1 MIENSRIISLKD
13 ASRFVID
20 AISDGDW
27 RERID
32 NLPTLKDVELIS
44 EEEIEKFLLR
54 IEDEPEAKAT
64 TEFVLNPNIEAI
76 VIIAKKYTTTLTT
89 GFRNDNTVGSTR
101 PDFSSNLIRI

>member
-32 NLPTLKDVELIS
+32 NLPALKDVELIS

-64 TEFVLNPNIEAI
+64 TEDQRLAWCLAESLIKQKVNDDWEI
-76 VIIAKKYTTTLTT
+76 VDRLSRVNSMQSVA
-89 GFRNDNTVGSTR
+89 
-101 PDFSSNLIRI
+101 